1 MLAARHAQTAALDY
15 ALTDLHAPAMTTP
28 PFVDDLAQRFKD
40 MMSQNPAADIE
51 KNFKLVVQGAL
62 TRMDIVTRDEF
73 DRQREVLAK
82 TREKLDMLE
91 EKVTAMEARK

>member
-1 MLAARHAQTAALDY
+1 M
-15 ALTDLHAPAMTTP
+15 HAPTMTTP

-51 KNFKLVVQGAL
+51 KNFKLVLQGAL

-82 TREKLDMLE
+82 TREKLDLLE